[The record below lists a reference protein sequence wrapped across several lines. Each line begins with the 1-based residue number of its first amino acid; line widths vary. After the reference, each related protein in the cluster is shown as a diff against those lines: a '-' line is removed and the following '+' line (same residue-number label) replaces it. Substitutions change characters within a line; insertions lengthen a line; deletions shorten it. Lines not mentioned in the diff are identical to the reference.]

1 MIMGLNSPK
10 WIPKKE
16 DIDEKLEAS
25 NERELFVIGQIII
38 ERILDKI
45 IVEKFHIPEKI
56 LGDTRFP
63 MQLRIDLLSESDLLE
78 EDLKKNVK
86 GINKLRNWY
95 THRIG
100 PVTSDVDEV
109 IMKNLVYLQTAP
121 EGEDGLEKL
130 DKYRI
135 CVKQTFNELEKMLR
149 K

>member
-1 MIMGLNSPK
+1 MGLNSPK

-45 IVEKFHIPEKI
+45 IVEKFNIPEKI

-100 PVTSDVDEV
+100 PVTNDVDEV
-109 IMKNLVYLQTAP
+109 IRKNLVYLETAP
-121 EGEDGLEKL
+121 EDEDGLEKL

>member
-1 MIMGLNSPK
+1 MIVGLNSPK

-109 IMKNLVYLQTAP
+109 IRKNLVYLETAP
-121 EGEDGLEKL
+121 EDEDGLEKL

>member
-100 PVTSDVDEV
+100 PVTNDVDEV
-109 IMKNLVYLQTAP
+109 IRKNLVYLETAP
-121 EGEDGLEKL
+121 EDEDELEKL

>member
-1 MIMGLNSPK
+1 MGLNSPK

-109 IMKNLVYLQTAP
+109 IRKNLVYLETAP

>member
-1 MIMGLNSPK
+1 MIVGLNSPK

-100 PVTSDVDEV
+100 PVTNDVDEV
-109 IMKNLVYLQTAP
+109 IRKNLVYLETAP
-121 EGEDGLEKL
+121 EDEDGLEKL

-135 CVKQTFNELEKMLR
+135 CVKQTFNELEKMLD

>member
-1 MIMGLNSPK
+1 MGLNSPK

-95 THRIG
+95 THRIA
-100 PVTSDVDEV
+100 PVTNDVDEV
-109 IMKNLVYLQTAP
+109 IRKNLVYLETAP
-121 EGEDGLEKL
+121 EDEDGLEKL

-135 CVKQTFNELEKMLR
+135 CVKQTFNELEKMLD

>member
-1 MIMGLNSPK
+1 MIVGLNSPK

-86 GINKLRNWY
+86 GINTLRNWH
-95 THRIG
+95 THRI
-100 PVTSDVDEV
+100 PVPTNDVDGV
-109 IMKNLVYLQTAP
+109 IRKNLVYLGTAP
-121 EGEDGLEKL
+121 GGEVDLL

-135 CVKQTFNELEKMLR
+135 CVKQTFNELEKMLD

>member
-1 MIMGLNSPK
+1 MGLNSPK
-10 WIPKKE
+10 WTPKKE

-45 IVEKFHIPEKI
+45 MVEKFLIPEKI
-56 LGDTRFP
+56 LDNTRFP
-63 MQLRIDLLSESDLLE
+63 MQLRIDLLTESDLLE
-78 EDLKKNVK
+78 GNLKQNVK

-95 THRIG
+95 THRID
-100 PVTSDVDEV
+100 PVTNDVNEV
-109 IMKNLVYLQTAP
+109 IRKNLVYLGTAP
-121 EGEDGLEKL
+121 GGEVDLL

-135 CVKQTFNELEKMLR
+135 CVKQTFNELEKMLD

>member
-1 MIMGLNSPK
+1 MGLNSPK

-25 NERELFVIGQIII
+25 NERELFVTGQIII

-63 MQLRIDLLSESDLLE
+63 MQMRIDLLSESDLLE
-78 EDLKKNVK
+78 EDLKQNVK

-95 THRIG
+95 THRID
-100 PVTSDVDEV
+100 PVTNDVNEV
-109 IMKNLVYLQTAP
+109 IRKNLDYLGTAP
-121 EGEDGLEKL
+121 GGEVDYL

-135 CVKQTFNELEKMLR
+135 CVKQTFNELEKMLD

>member
-1 MIMGLNSPK
+1 M
-10 WIPKKE
+10 
-16 DIDEKLEAS
+16 
-25 NERELFVIGQIII
+25 FVIGQIII

-45 IVEKFHIPEKI
+45 IIEIFHIPEKI
-56 LGDTRFP
+56 LDNTRFP

-95 THRIG
+95 THRI
-100 PVTSDVDEV
+100 PVPTNDVDEV
-109 IMKNLVYLQTAP
+109 VWKNLVYLGTAP
-121 EGEDGLEKL
+121 GGEVDLL

-135 CVKQTFNELEKMLR
+135 CVKQTFNELEKMLD

>member
-1 MIMGLNSPK
+1 MGLNSPK

-16 DIDEKLEAS
+16 DIEEKLEVS
-25 NERELFVIGQIII
+25 NERELFVTGQIII

-45 IVEKFHIPEKI
+45 MVEKFLIPEKI
-56 LGDTRFP
+56 LDNTRFP

-95 THRIG
+95 THRI
-100 PVTSDVDEV
+100 PVPTNDVDEV
-109 IMKNLVYLQTAP
+109 VWKNLVYLGTAP
-121 EGEDGLEKL
+121 GGEVDLL

-135 CVKQTFNELEKMLR
+135 CVKQTFNELEDLLDE
-149 K
+149 

>member
-1 MIMGLNSPK
+1 MGLNSPK

-45 IVEKFHIPEKI
+45 IIEIFHIPEKI
-56 LGDTRFP
+56 LDNTRFP

-100 PVTSDVDEV
+100 PVTNDVDEV
-109 IMKNLVYLQTAP
+109 IRKNLVYLETAP
-121 EGEDGLEKL
+121 EDEDGLEKL

>member
-1 MIMGLNSPK
+1 MGLNSPK
-10 WIPKKE
+10 WIPKEE

-63 MQLRIDLLSESDLLE
+63 MQLRIDLLSESDLVKG
-78 EDLKKNVK
+78 DLKTNIRK
-86 GINKLRNWY
+86 INQIRNRY
-95 THRIG
+95 SHRIN
-100 PVTSDVDEV
+100 PEPNDVKMLLGDL
-109 IMKNLVYLQTAP
+109 IYLDTTP
-121 EGEDGLEKL
+121 EEEQEEL

-135 CVKQTFNELEKMLR
+135 CVKQTFHELKELL
-149 K
+149 

>member
-1 MIMGLNSPK
+1 MGLNSPK

-45 IVEKFHIPEKI
+45 IIEIFHIPEKI
-56 LGDTRFP
+56 LDNTRFP

-100 PVTSDVDEV
+100 PVTNDVDEV
-109 IMKNLVYLQTAP
+109 IRKNLVYLETAP
-121 EGEDGLEKL
+121 EDEDGLEKL

-135 CVKQTFNELEKMLR
+135 CVKQTFNELEKMLG

>member
-1 MIMGLNSPK
+1 MGLNSPK

-100 PVTSDVDEV
+100 PVTNDVDEV
-109 IMKNLVYLQTAP
+109 IRKNLVYLETAP
-121 EGEDGLEKL
+121 EDEDGLEKL

>member
-100 PVTSDVDEV
+100 PVTNDVDEV
-109 IMKNLVYLQTAP
+109 IRKNLVYLETAP
-121 EGEDGLEKL
+121 EDEDGLEKL

>member
-1 MIMGLNSPK
+1 MIVGLNSPK

-16 DIDEKLEAS
+16 DIDELLEAS

-45 IVEKFHIPEKI
+45 IIEIFHIPEKI
-56 LGDTRFP
+56 LDNTRFP

-100 PVTSDVDEV
+100 PVTNDVDEV
-109 IMKNLVYLQTAP
+109 IRKNLVYLETAP
-121 EGEDGLEKL
+121 EDEDGLEKL